1 MPQVGHLKIHKNFYK
16 RKRPKLLPRSS
27 WLSWRDSN
35 PRDDGVKVRCLTA
48 WRQLIIKNKN
58 RI

>member
-1 MPQVGHLKIHKNFYK
+1 MPKMGLISKNKNFTKEKDLGYC
-16 RKRPKLLPRSS
+16 LGQF